1 MSSISKISI
10 VTPSFNQGSF
20 IEEALHSVR
29 DQAHLLLE
37 HIVIDGASTDTTIS
51 ILKKYSEQP
60 EWKHLKWISEPDS
73 GQTEALNKGFRMAT
87 GEIIGWLNADDRYR
101 PGCFEAVVDA
111 FGSRPDIDIF
121 YGDYTYMDENGRVY
135 RIRREIEFSR
145 FILRHYYPLY
155 IPTASTFFRRRIF
168 DAGNWLNVNYDYVM
182 DYEFFLRLSQK
193 SYHFQHI
200 PELLADFRWHPA
212 SKSSSPAGPS
222 KQREEGEQAA
232 RMYSPILRRV
242 PQGLPLIL
250 VRASVRALA
259 ASLRY
264 SEKLLRG
271 YYFEQFRDPK
281 TNA

>member
-10 VTPSFNQGSF
+10 VTPSFNQGAF

-29 DQAHLLLE
+29 DQVHPPLE
-37 HIVIDGASTDTTIS
+37 HIVIDGVSTDDTIS
-51 ILKKYSEQP
+51 ILKKCSEQP
-60 EWKHLKWISEPDS
+60 GWQHLQWISEPDS

-87 GEIIGWLNADDRYR
+87 GEIVGWLNADDRYR
-101 PGCFEAVVDA
+101 PGCFQTAADA
-111 FGSRPDIDIF
+111 FLSYPAVDVF
-121 YGDYTYMDENGRVY
+121 YGDYAYMDESGRVY

-155 IPTASTFFRRRIF
+155 IPTASTFFRRRVF
-168 DAGNWLNVNYDYVM
+168 DHGNWLNVNYDYVM
-182 DYEFFLRLSQK
+182 DYEFFLRLSQQD
-193 SYHFQHI
+193 YRFQHI

-212 SKSSSPAGPS
+212 SKSSSPAGPI

-232 RMYSPILRRV
+232 RMYSPILSRV
-242 PQGLPLIL
+242 PPGLPLT
-250 VRASVRALA
+250 VARAGVRALA

-271 YYFEQFRDPK
+271 YYFEQLRNPRPS
-281 TNA
+281 A